1 MRRENEN
8 KVLFGMKEMYIG
20 TYTEN
25 ADGTVTMGEP
35 YHQTG
40 AVGFSPEEQGS
51 NYNFYADDGVYYSYY
66 TTGRFEGDLVV
77 ARFDREFRTLFMG
90 EIELDDGGL
99 AMIKNAKRPNVYL
112 AFETQGDQGPERL
125 IFYNGSL
132 GGITREYATIEEE
145 VEVQTEKMPLTFTG
159 DNTTGMTKVVYMEGD
174 EGFETLFTNPPA
186 PKLPE
191 SQSE

>member
-8 KVLFGMKEMYIG
+8 KVLFGMKELYIG

-90 EIELDDGGL
+90 E
-99 AMIKNAKRPNVYL
+99 R
-112 AFETQGDQGPERL
+112 
-125 IFYNGSL
+125 
-132 GGITREYATIEEE
+132 
-145 VEVQTEKMPLTFTG
+145 MPTSSRHRAIRALKDSYSTM
-159 DNTTGMTKVVYMEGD
+159 DLLV
-174 EGFETLFTNPPA
+174 
-186 PKLPE
+186 E
-191 SQSE
+191 SQENSLPLKKKSKCRQRQCHSLSLETILLA